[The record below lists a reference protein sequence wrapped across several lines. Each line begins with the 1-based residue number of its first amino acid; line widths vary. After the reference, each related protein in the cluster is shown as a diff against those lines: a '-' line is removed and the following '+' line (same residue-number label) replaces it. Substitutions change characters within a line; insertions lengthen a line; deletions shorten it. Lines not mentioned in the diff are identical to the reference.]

1 MTYYHPH
8 LVVAI
13 VLELRKGKALSL
25 LRGQRECC
33 RRRHRGR
40 GRRPA
45 AQNQRA
51 RGSRHRWRQGAADKD
66 DDDDDGARSS
76 DRPRSSP
83 TGGGVLLC
91 RRWTVVCPPR
101 LAVASGPFHTAIVD
115 LNIRARRRSRRLEAR
130 IGRRCR
136 NAIMT
141 EGAAAAESTD
151 NILVDD
157 ERCDGRGQHWLC
169 RLRGRL
175 TT

>member
-13 VLELRKGKALSL
+13 VLELRESTALSL
-25 LRGQRECC
+25 LLSPKAPRKRKAAGGAESESARVATSVAAGGGRQ
-33 RRRHRGR
+33 RRR
-40 GRRPA
+40 RRRRCEE
-45 AQNQRA
+45 QR
-51 RGSRHRWRQGAADKD
+51 SPQVES
-66 DDDDDGARSS
+66 DG
-76 DRPRSSP
+76 
-83 TGGGVLLC
+83 GGGVLLC

-115 LNIRARRRSRRLEAR
+115 LNIRARRRSRRLKAR